1 MIKVRHNYKGKE
13 TVYEYETSTMMVNTD
28 TRNKI
33 KMMASK
39 EGRTIK
45 DFVAKLIEEYENTGN

>member
-13 TVYEYETSTMMVNTD
+13 TVYEYETSTMMVNTE

-39 EGRTIK
+39 EGLSMK
-45 DFVAKLIEEYENTGN
+45 DFVHKLIDVYQG